1 MVKPAGD
8 GAAICASGMVLCTR
22 RAAGHIDAETRGR
35 PPMHDFDLFVIGGGS
50 GGVRCAR
57 IAASHGARVGIAE
70 EQHWGGTCVNVGCVP
85 KKLMV
90 QAAEYGA
97 WAADATGFGWSG
109 MAPSHDWAALMTA
122 KDHEIARLNGIYVK
136 LLQNSGVTIFDA
148 RAVFLDPHTLMVGD
162 QRITASR
169 IVVAVGGTPAWPD
182 VEGAE
187 LGIVSDQA
195 FHLPAL
201 PRRVTLVG
209 GGYIAVEFA
218 GIFRGL
224 GAEVDLLFRQ
234 RLPLRGFD
242 HDMREA
248 LSDAMHASGI
258 RLHPSVLLHRL
269 EDMGGGCKRL
279 HLTDGRYF
287 DSDLVFFA
295 LGRVPN
301 TAGLGLE
308 LAGVAVSPT
317 GAVIVDAQNTTSQA
331 HIFAIGDVSNRMN
344 LTPVAIAEGHRLADR
359 LFGGAHKRDWS
370 FDPVPIGTCGLTEEQ
385 AAAHGPADIYI
396 AKFTPMRHT
405 LTGRRRPTIMKLV
418 VDQASQRVV
427 GAHMIG
433 DDAGE
438 MMQAIGIAMTAGATK
453 QDFDRTIGIHPTS
466 AEEWVTLRTR
476 TRVAGALA
484 AAD

>member
-1 MVKPAGD
+1 M
-8 GAAICASGMVLCTR
+8 R
-22 RAAGHIDAETRGR
+22 
-35 PPMHDFDLFVIGGGS
+35 DFDLFVIGGGS

-70 EQHWGGTCVNVGCVP
+70 ERHWGGTCVNVGCVP

-97 WAADATGFGWSG
+97 WAQDAAGFGWT
-109 MAPSHDWAALMTA
+109 PTEPTHDWAALMAA
-122 KDHEIARLNGIYVK
+122 KDHEILRLNGIYVK
-136 LLQNSGVTIFDA
+136 LLENSGVKHFDA
-148 RAVFLDPHTLMVGD
+148 RAVFVDAHTLLVGT
-162 QRITASR
+162 QRITADR
-169 IVVAVGGTPAWPD
+169 IVIAVGGTPAWPEI
-182 VEGAE
+182 EGAE

-195 FHLPAL
+195 FHMPAL

-224 GAEVDLLFRQ
+224 GAEVDLLYRQ

-248 LSDAMHASGI
+248 LAEAMHTQGI
-258 RLHPSVLLHRL
+258 RLHPSVLLHKL
-269 EDMGGGCKRL
+269 EDLGQGCRRL

-308 LAGVAVSPT
+308 QAGVAISGT
-317 GAVIVDAQNTTSQA
+317 GAVVVDERNTTSAA

-370 FDPVPIGTCGLTEEQ
+370 FDPVPTAVFSSPPIGTCGLTEEQ
-385 AAAHGPADIYI
+385 AAAQGPADVYI

-405 LTGRRRPTIMKLV
+405 LTGRKRPTIMKLV
-418 VDQASQRVV
+418 VDQASQRVL

-438 MMQAIGIAMTAGATK
+438 MMQGIGVAMNAGVTK

-466 AEEWVTLRTR
+466 AEEWVTLRVR
-476 TRVAGALA
+476 TRVAGAAVA
-484 AAD
+484 AA